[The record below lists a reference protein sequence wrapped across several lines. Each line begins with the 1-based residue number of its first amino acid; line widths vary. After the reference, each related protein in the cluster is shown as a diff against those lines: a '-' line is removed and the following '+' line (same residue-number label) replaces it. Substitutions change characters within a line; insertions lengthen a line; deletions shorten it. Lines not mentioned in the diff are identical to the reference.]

1 MHRKITIKRNKDNNM
16 KLINLIPLQEI
27 DFPNQRAFDSYN
39 KIHKLRPDT
48 KVVVAGRVTTAG
60 RASQNSPSPVKG
72 TSVFGGDDKE
82 KAVNKEKYPVGTKF
96 FKPNGNQNIEVV
108 RVEGD
113 KIFVVSDIMPG
124 KEWQWREDG
133 IDDDIKNQKLQVKSD
148 ASPIPKAEPGSFL
161 DAFQKIN
168 PGYDAN
174 KTLADFSKES
184 EADLDDTDSDPE
196 DRAEHEEYVKSATEW
211 FNKVATTK
219 PTVKPGDLVKVNMKS
234 TGKEGIGKIVEP
246 VTMQGNYGFM
256 GQVAPDKQPAWKI
269 DCYTEKNIGTDKKP
283 IDVNGKKYYYQGT
296 LYYPQHEEG
305 DKEAFSKLG
314 GKEYPT
320 FGNPLE
326 GFPTEYKELLKKL
339 QRSNNSNERTKLID
353 KMNVIR
359 KKLNLKP
366 LTNILKKNTDTS
378 LSSMIPNKATQK
390 YDPATAFNQKV
401 SKMTDNNAHSAAAV
415 ELAIYMDD
423 KEAVSKLQ
431 QIKKYHDNRG
441 YLQPG
446 EAKERG
452 EIVNNLLQRAQKELP
467 KKDFDLVSNS
477 F

>member
-1 MHRKITIKRNKDNNM
+1 M

-60 RASQNSPSPVKG
+60 RAAQNSPSPVKG
-72 TSVFGGDDKE
+72 TSVFGGDKE
-82 KAVNKEKYPVGTKF
+82 KT
-96 FKPNGNQNIEVV
+96 
-108 RVEGD
+108 
-113 KIFVVSDIMPG
+113 ST
-124 KEWQWREDG
+124 
-133 IDDDIKNQKLQVKSD
+133 S
-148 ASPIPKAEPGSFL
+148 SIPKAQPGSFL

-184 EADLDDTDSDPE
+184 EADLYDTDSDPE
-196 DRAEHEEYVKSATEW
+196 DIADHEAYVKSATEW

-305 DKEAFSKLG
+305 DKKAFSKLG
-314 GKEYPT
+314 GDKEKT
-320 FGNPLE
+320 DVQNPQ
-326 GFPTEYKELLKKL
+326 TTIK
-339 QRSNNSNERTKLID
+339 
-353 KMNVIR
+353 
-359 KKLNLKP
+359 
-366 LTNILKKNTDTS
+366 NIADL
-378 LSSMIPNKATQK
+378 
-390 YDPATAFNQKV
+390 
-401 SKMTDNNAHSAAAV
+401 TDNNDHNGAV
-415 ELAIYMDD
+415 MALAKMMGDKSSTAEMEKIQRYHELKGHMPQ
-423 KEAVSKLQ
+423 SLT
-431 QIKKYHDNRG
+431 KYRSSI
-441 YLQPG
+441 L
-446 EAKERG
+446 
-452 EIVNNLLQRAQKELP
+452 NNLLVQA
-467 KKDFDLVSNS
+467 KKKYGDKVAKQLHSS

>member
-1 MHRKITIKRNKDNNM
+1 MR
-16 KLINLIPLQEI
+16 LINLIPLQEI

-72 TSVFGGDDKE
+72 TSVFGGD
-82 KAVNKEKYPVGTKF
+82 NKEKT
-96 FKPNGNQNIEVV
+96 
-108 RVEGD
+108 
-113 KIFVVSDIMPG
+113 ST
-124 KEWQWREDG
+124 
-133 IDDDIKNQKLQVKSD
+133 S
-148 ASPIPKAEPGSFL
+148 SIPKAEPGSFL

-196 DRAEHEEYVKSATEW
+196 DKAEHEEYVKSATEW
-211 FNKVATTK
+211 FNKVATAK

-314 GKEYPT
+314 G
-320 FGNPLE
+320 G
-326 GFPTEYKELLKKL
+326 
-339 QRSNNSNERTKLID
+339 D
-353 KMNVIR
+353 KVAKQLHN
-359 KKLNLKP
+359 
-366 LTNILKKNTDTS
+366 
-378 LSSMIPNKATQK
+378 
-390 YDPATAFNQKV
+390 AF
-401 SKMTDNNAHSAAAV
+401 
-415 ELAIYMDD
+415 
-423 KEAVSKLQ
+423 
-431 QIKKYHDNRG
+431 
-441 YLQPG
+441 
-446 EAKERG
+446 
-452 EIVNNLLQRAQKELP
+452 
-467 KKDFDLVSNS
+467 
-477 F
+477 